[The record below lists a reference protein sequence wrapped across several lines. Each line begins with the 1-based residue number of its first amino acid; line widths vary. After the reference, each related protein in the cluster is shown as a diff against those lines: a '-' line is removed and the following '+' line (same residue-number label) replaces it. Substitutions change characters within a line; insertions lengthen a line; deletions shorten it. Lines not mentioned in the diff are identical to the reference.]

1 MRGRGKEGVRK
12 EPQTTH
18 SHAHTGAQLFRV
30 KRRQCTKVNFLSL
43 FTRQLGGQRVHLVV
57 WSLCVV
63 ALHIHAL
70 MWQDLS
76 HTRHM
81 LAVKSVWPC
90 YMANNILVMLAGIQ
104 LKSFYP

>member
-1 MRGRGKEGVRK
+1 MCSINVSYPLSVNTLATRTHWSTTIPSQKTAVHEG
-12 EPQTTH
+12 
-18 SHAHTGAQLFRV
+18 
-30 KRRQCTKVNFLSL
+30 NFLVL

-63 ALHIHAL
+63 VLHIHAL

-81 LAVKSVWPC
+81 LVVKSVWTC

-104 LKSFYP
+104 